1 MNYSVVIKQI
11 LSKEFT
17 MKKLRFILFV
27 LFFGFSLSSVNA
39 QEIDK
44 TIEDPAGNPKLI
56 KFNLTTKTDI
66 SDLPN
71 VIYNVVINIERETI
85 NSKFVKQ

>member
-1 MNYSVVIKQI
+1 
-11 LSKEFT
+11 
-17 MKKLRFILFV
+17 MKKLIFILFV
-27 LFFGFSLSSVNA
+27 LFIGSSLSLVNA

-71 VIYNVVINIERETI
+71 GIYNVVINTERETI